1 MLNGLCAE
9 GINHAPET
17 NLPTTTR
24 EYKAL
29 RKRLEQVEQMPI
41 RCCFNCGM
49 VNYPAAGDTICVKA
63 NDLSD
68 LRAWRVY
75 GDMIKSG
82 QLATFTTYYASFNS
96 WFGSLTEVRVPVASP
111 SPLPRRP
118 CARPPC
124 SPVSGSL

>member
-1 MLNGLCAE
+1 MVTQHIDLPAGWKWISLNVD
-9 GINHAPET
+9 N
-17 NLPTTTR
+17 
-24 EYKAL
+24 
-29 RKRLEQVEQMPI
+29 
-41 RCCFNCGM
+41 
-49 VNYPAAGDTICVKA
+49 PADRSLNTVLASLNFTD
-63 NDLSD
+63 
-68 LRAWRVY
+68 

-124 SPVSGSL
+124 SPVSGSI